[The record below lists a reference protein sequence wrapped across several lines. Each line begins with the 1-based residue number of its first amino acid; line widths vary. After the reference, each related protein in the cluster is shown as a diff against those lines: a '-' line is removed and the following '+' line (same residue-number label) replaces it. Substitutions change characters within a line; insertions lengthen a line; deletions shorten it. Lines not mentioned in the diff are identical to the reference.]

1 MALTRLAH
9 KKVHA
14 RRDEKCLVLKPDL
27 VPSATHHSEVMMMA
41 SASAPKASGRTKV
54 SITVTA

>member
-41 SASAPKASGRTKV
+41 SASGRTKV